1 MKYSLSNIEEYSW
14 SYKYFLEHHIDIFSS
29 AISFLIKDSESTIRA
44 NSKKLNSLKSQDETL
59 KHLTDEVRAQYE
71 SQIYG
76 QYEEIDYSIAEN
88 YRLGVFLAIFRNF
101 EIICR
106 DIEKD
111 LFNNATTD
119 NDGRDFLKKF
129 KNAVEKEL
137 GIPYSKFQNEYN
149 KVKSLALL
157 RNYLTHSSGFITS
170 KEADKLG
177 PLLFNGVLV
186 KKIDGQNAIVKIK
199 ESLFL
204 KEALETVCDF
214 LYEISDQIEDQHK
227 SNHNN

>member
-14 SYKYFLEHHIDIFSS
+14 SYKYFLDHHIDIFSS

-44 NSKKLNSLKSQDETL
+44 NSKKLNSLKSKDETL
-59 KHLTDEVRAQYE
+59 DELTDVFRAQYE

-106 DIEKD
+106 DIGKN
-111 LFNNATTD
+111 LPNKIATD
-119 NDGRDFLKKF
+119 IDGRDFLNIF
-129 KNAVEKEL
+129 KNVVEKEL
-137 GIPYSKFQNEYN
+137 GIPYSKFQKEYN

-157 RNYLTHSSGFITS
+157 RNCLTHSSGLITS

-177 PLLFNGVLV
+177 RPLFNGVLV
-186 KKIDGQNAIVKIK
+186 KKIDRQNALVKIK
-199 ESLFL
+199 ESFFL

-214 LYEISDQIEDQHK
+214 LYKISELIEEH
-227 SNHNN
+227 HNNDFKN